1 VFAYF
6 ASCRVDPAGRR
17 VGRCTALAAGSFDS
31 GAVGPV
37 IDGLMLLAAGSYIA
51 ADCACSPYSVYAVG
65 YRLAWQISLLFDYA
79 DLNTVNALNQ
89 IAAIK

>member
-1 VFAYF
+1 
-6 ASCRVDPAGRR
+6 
-17 VGRCTALAAGSFDS
+17 
-31 GAVGPV
+31 
-37 IDGLMLLAAGSYIA
+37 MLLAAGSYIA
-51 ADCACSPYSVYAVG
+51 ADCACIPYSVYAAG